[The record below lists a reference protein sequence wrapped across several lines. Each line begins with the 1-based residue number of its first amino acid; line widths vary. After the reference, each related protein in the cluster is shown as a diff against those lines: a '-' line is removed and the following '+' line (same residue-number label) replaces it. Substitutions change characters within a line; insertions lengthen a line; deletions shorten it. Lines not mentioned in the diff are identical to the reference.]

1 MGPNLREAIPRQYG
15 PFLPINGAAS
25 LTRRSERISKW
36 EIFGSPNRIRTQDL
50 LVNSRV
56 FETLCLRVFSAF
68 CDLRALTALGT
79 GGARCQPKGPESSKS
94 ELFASPNRIRTSD
107 LLVNSQVFE
116 TLCLTYRRMIQ
127 REELPSLRLG
137 FGKVAFPHRAVTETG
152 CPAGGLLWRRL
163 PAVRQAAAR

>member
-15 PFLPINGAAS
+15 TFLPINGSAS
-25 LTRRSERISKW
+25 LTRRPERISKW

-79 GGARCQPKGPESSKS
+79 GGAS
-94 ELFASPNRIRTSD
+94 ECRS
-107 LLVNSQVFE
+107 
-116 TLCLTYRRMIQ
+116 
-127 REELPSLRLG
+127 
-137 FGKVAFPHRAVTETG
+137 
-152 CPAGGLLWRRL
+152 
-163 PAVRQAAAR
+163 